1 MMMNKKVSIVDERL
15 EIAKRN
21 TQAKFKIFNECDA
34 IYHGSG
40 KQQFTNSQIHNP
52 YSWSNV
58 ETIVPRMVAKSP
70 TIVYRPREE
79 SDEETS
85 ETHTAL
91 FDYWW
96 DIDGA
101 FRKIVALIK
110 DGLIY
115 GTGVAKVYW
124 KTVEKEIT
132 TYIYDQTGRPVL
144 DENGDYLVETRKVK
158 AHDDPTLE
166 NVNIYD
172 FFIDPE
178 ASELQD
184 ANWVIHRYWKTL
196 DALEQAPAGIYKNIR
211 TLKRYL
217 SNNTAE
223 ERSTEEKTRRE
234 YAYGQQVENDSTVD
248 KVEIWEMWDKDGL
261 TVVAAGNVVI
271 REQANPFWHGK
282 KPFIVFRDSVV
293 PNEFYGKGEIEPVKK
308 LQYTLDTIQN
318 QIIDN
323 RTQILMNMWKVK
335 GENVDESEL
344 VYRPNGIIH
353 VSSEFEDVLPIT
365 PVDVTRNASQDLAL
379 VKSDIQQALGIYD
392 YSKGGESQTNKTATG
407 ISLVQEAANARFA
420 HKIQL
425 FEEALKELGNF
436 ILSLYQQFVTDEKVI
451 RVVGEKGV
459 EYKRIIPSEIAGE
472 YDCEPEAGS
481 TQPINKEAERE
492 DILNLYSIFAQ
503 EPYQQLNTELKRE
516 ILKKFGMETLVGAF
530 DEDLKQMEE
539 AQAQQAQMMEQQQMM
554 EQEQQMQPPQSA
566 VDPEAVA
573 ENDRQQE
580 LAHLREQEN
589 LLLKA
594 ELTDRV

>member
-85 ETHTAL
+85 EIHTAL

-124 KTVEKEIT
+124 KTIEKEVT

-158 AHDDPTLE
+158 DHDDPTLE

-178 ASELQD
+178 ATEIQD

-196 DALEQAPAGIYKNIR
+196 DALEQAGIYKNLR

-217 SNNTAE
+217 SNNSAE

-261 TVVAAGNVVI
+261 TMVAAGNVVI
-271 REQANPFWHGK
+271 REQSNPFWHGQ

-365 PVDVTRNASQDLAL
+365 PIDVTKNASQDLAL
-379 VKSDIQQALGIYD
+379 VKADIQQALGIYD
-392 YSKGGESQTNKTATG
+392 YSKGGESQANKTATG

-436 ILSLYQQFVTDEKVI
+436 ILALYQQFVTDEKVI
-451 RVVGEKGV
+451 RVAGEKGV
-459 EYKRIIPSEIAGE
+459 EYKRVIPSEIAGE

-492 DILNLYSIFAQ
+492 DVLNLYSIFAQ

-516 ILKKFGMETLVGAF
+516 ILQKFGMETLVGAL
-530 DEDLKQMEE
+530 DEDLKQMDE

-554 EQEQQMQPPQSA
+554 EQEQQMQPQSA
-566 VDPEAVA
+566 VDPEMVA

-580 LAHLREQEN
+580 LAHLREQEK